1 MTVLFTLQH
10 TVPQRQSMLPVSLA
24 QVACSQ
30 AKGMNL
36 VTVAALV
43 AVARAPVMDH
53 SPVGCLLAG
62 CLLRSKSPVVGSL
75 LAVQE
80 VSMGHLQRGEMPAAT
95 LAVTR
100 RAPAVPSFRQA
111 REVLL
116 VALGVQSQTTVRP
129 ALTAVLVAKVLLVA
143 PRVGRL
149 VMVWAPRLVV
159 FQVSLPM
166 GTLPVL
172 PFQALK
178 AMASDGDWE
187 RPGMERVAMTIP
199 CLPIRGV

>member
-129 ALTAVLVAKVLLVA
+129 ALTAVLVAKVLLV
-143 PRVGRL
+143 
-149 VMVWAPRLVV
+149 MVWAPRLVV